1 MERKFEEIVEAASK
15 ATQTLGAQFEAEHAK
30 NIAELR
36 QAWDRA
42 KSTPDAA
49 ADLSRL
55 FGIGHDIKGQGGSF
69 DRPILTQIAG
79 LLCTLTERL
88 DKSALTPA
96 SIDAIE
102 CHVAA
107 LELVTR
113 RNITGYG
120 GAGSAQ
126 LLEGLKKIAATVGR
140 DPR

>member
-1 MERKFEEIVEAASK
+1 MERKFGEIVEAAGR
-15 ATQTLGAQFEAEHAK
+15 ATQTLVAQFEAEHAK

-36 QAWDRA
+36 HAWDLA
-42 KSTPDAA
+42 KAAPDAA

-55 FGIGHDIKGQGGSF
+55 FGISHDIKGQGGAF
-69 DRPILTQIAG
+69 HRPILTQIGG
-79 LLCTLTERL
+79 LLCTLLERL
-88 DKSALTPA
+88 DRSKLTPA

-126 LLEGLKKIAATVGR
+126 LVEGLKKIAVTVGQ

>member
-1 MERKFEEIVEAASK
+1 MERKFEEIVEAAGR
-15 ATQTLGAQFEAEHAK
+15 ATQTLVAQFEAEHAK

-36 QAWDRA
+36 HAWDRA
-42 KSTPDAA
+42 KSMPDAA
-49 ADLSRL
+49 TDLSRL
-55 FGIGHDIKGQGGSF
+55 FGISHDIKGQGGSF
-69 DRPILTQIAG
+69 DRPILTQIG
-79 LLCTLTERL
+79 ELLCTMLERL
-88 DKSALTPA
+88 DRSTLTPT

-120 GAGSAQ
+120 GAGSAR
-126 LLEGLKKIAATVGR
+126 LIEGLKKVAATVGQ

>member
-1 MERKFEEIVEAASK
+1 MDAAGK
-15 ATQTLGAQFEAEHAK
+15 ATPTLMAQFEAEHAK
-30 NIAELR
+30 NIVEMR
-36 QAWDRA
+36 GAWDRA
-42 KSTPDAA
+42 KSAPNAST
-49 ADLSRL
+49 DLARL
-55 FGIGHDIKGQGGSF
+55 FGISHDIKGQGGSF
-69 DRPILTQIAG
+69 DRPILTQIGG
-79 LLCTLTERL
+79 LLCDLLERV
-88 DKSALTPA
+88 DRAPLTPV

-126 LLEGLKKIAATVGR
+126 LVEGLKKIAATADQ